1 MTQLIASMGLRSTRA
16 TARHREDPDGV
27 TSNVSEPESLRK
39 THLSSGPARPIAR
52 LNARCLAHSIPGTP
66 AIFHPAS
73 CDIRVTGGIHPMFIS
88 CKSDPT
94 AGGLRTRMC
103 PTPYL
108 IH

>member
-52 LNARCLAHSIPGTP
+52 LNARCLADSIPGNT
-66 AIFHPAS
+66 AIFHS
-73 CDIRVTGGIHPMFIS
+73 GRCDVRVTGGIHQSFIPGS
-88 CKSDPT
+88 
-94 AGGLRTRMC
+94 G
-103 PTPYL
+103 
-108 IH
+108 